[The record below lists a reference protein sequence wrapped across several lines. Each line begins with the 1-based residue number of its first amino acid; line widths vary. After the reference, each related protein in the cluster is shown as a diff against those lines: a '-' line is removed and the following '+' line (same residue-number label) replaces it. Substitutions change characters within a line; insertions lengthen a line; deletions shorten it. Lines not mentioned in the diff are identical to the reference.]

1 MPAVL
6 RAARLIYL
14 NKTCLVMAGVSL
26 RAVQTLL
33 GHKRMETTLRYSH
46 LGEAHL
52 REAVERLTQK
62 PTDTATDTGRTE
74 APAQKTA
81 ATA

>member
-1 MPAVL
+1 
-6 RAARLIYL
+6 
-14 NKTCLVMAGVSL
+14 MAGVSL

-52 REAVERLTQK
+52 REAVERLTEK
-62 PTDTATDTGRTE
+62 RTDTATDTGRTE